1 MKSKSQS
8 SLSLA
13 QILKQEKSSFL
24 YKKVASQEDQTNDN
38 CIIHGENLRSLQLLL
53 PYIEN
58 KVKCIY
64 IDPPYNNRDN
74 FTHYSDNKSHE
85 TWLNE
90 ISDRICILR
99 NCLREDGSLWISVD
113 DNEAHY
119 LKVAAD
125 LIFGRKNFVS
135 TIIWQQRTTRENR
148 KIFSNNHEYILVYA
162 KDKNLFK
169 KVANKL
175 APSDEILAR
184 YKNPDHDRRG
194 PWQSISANVQD
205 GHSTKSQHYTL
216 ISPNGKKH
224 HLPPGR
230 CWVYTKEKM
239 LDEIKKNN
247 IWLGRD
253 GSGVPRIKKFL
264 QNSTPG
270 VTPQSF
276 WPASEVGTTDLAKKE
291 IIELISEE
299 LVFDTPKPEK
309 LIKRIIEIATNPGD
323 LVLDAYLGSGTTA
336 ATAHKL
342 GRRYIG
348 IEMGS
353 QIKTHAMRRLKLV
366 CEGEQTGISQEVNW
380 AGGSGFHFF
389 TLKK

>member
-135 TIIWQQRTTRENR
+135 
-148 KIFSNNHEYILVYA
+148 
-162 KDKNLFK
+162 
-169 KVANKL
+169 
-175 APSDEILAR
+175 
-184 YKNPDHDRRG
+184 
-194 PWQSISANVQD
+194 
-205 GHSTKSQHYTL
+205 
-216 ISPNGKKH
+216 
-224 HLPPGR
+224 
-230 CWVYTKEKM
+230 
-239 LDEIKKNN
+239 
-247 IWLGRD
+247 
-253 GSGVPRIKKFL
+253 
-264 QNSTPG
+264 
-270 VTPQSF
+270 
-276 WPASEVGTTDLAKKE
+276 
-291 IIELISEE
+291 
-299 LVFDTPKPEK
+299 
-309 LIKRIIEIATNPGD
+309 
-323 LVLDAYLGSGTTA
+323 
-336 ATAHKL
+336 
-342 GRRYIG
+342 
-348 IEMGS
+348 
-353 QIKTHAMRRLKLV
+353 
-366 CEGEQTGISQEVNW
+366 
-380 AGGSGFHFF
+380 
-389 TLKK
+389 